1 MPPCQQNHRTRKG
14 ASPSLE
20 LVKISVVVGAAG
32 LVKAG
37 RDEWGGLVV
46 GGVEAAGSQPRQ
58 PLSLNPLS
66 GLSKPS
72 HHTQLFTVKHTDHYE
87 QARDRE

>member
-1 MPPCQQNHRTRKG
+1 MCQQNRWTCKR

-20 LVKISVVVGAAG
+20 LVKISEVVSAPG
-32 LVKAG
+32 LVRAG
-37 RDEWGGLVV
+37 RDEWGRLAM

-58 PLSLNPLS
+58 PLSLSPLS

-72 HHTQLFTVKHTDHYE
+72 HHAQLFTVKHTDHYE
-87 QARDRE
+87 HATDRE